1 MSRKQSI
8 ALSIVETLTSKTE
21 GTGLPSGHMYAAL
34 MGLVGLSEYQGII
47 SGLQH
52 VGLVDVSNHYV
63 TATPKARAMM
73 AQKAM
78 AS

>member
-1 MSRKQSI
+1 MSRKQAI

-34 MGLVGLSEYQGII
+34 MGLVGLSEFQGII
-47 SGLQH
+47 AGLQH

-73 AQKAM
+73 AQKVGAE
-78 AS
+78 